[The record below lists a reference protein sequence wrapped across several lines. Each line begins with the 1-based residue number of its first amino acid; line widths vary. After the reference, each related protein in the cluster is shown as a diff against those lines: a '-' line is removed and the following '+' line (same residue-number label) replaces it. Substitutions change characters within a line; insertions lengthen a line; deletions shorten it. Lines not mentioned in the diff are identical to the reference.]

1 MALAAGTSA
10 YFGRMK
16 PILFVLATLLFAGLR
31 SSAQTPLPDTL
42 HYQQVVAVPGVSAD
56 ELYDRVREWVAL
68 TFEDVHQ
75 VVQLEDAAR
84 HVVIGSGY
92 SSFQVQRPNGKPG
105 ASDYLWFRFRV
116 ETREGRY
123 RIEVS
128 NLGSVYSFHDSSSP
142 GYAAYDLARW
152 VHSTQAT
159 QALSERHQALSSG
172 FSQISLY
179 PTPAQ
184 ATAIKAGLQQSVQN
198 LFASL
203 RQVVTAPAA
212 TW

>member
-1 MALAAGTSA
+1 VLAAGIVP
-10 YFGRMK
+10 YFGGMK
-16 PILFVLATLLFAGLR
+16 HLLFVLAALLLACLR
-31 SSAQTPLPDTL
+31 SYAQTPLPDTL
-42 HYQQVVAVPGVSAD
+42 HYQQVIAVPGVSAD
-56 ELYDRVREWVAL
+56 ELYGRVREWVAL

-75 VVQLEDAAR
+75 VVQLEDAPR

-92 SSFQVQRPNGKPG
+92 SNFQVRRPNGKPG
-105 ASDYLWFRFRV
+105 AGDYLWFRFRV

-123 RIEVS
+123 RIEIS
-128 NLGSVYSFHDSSSP
+128 NLGSVYQFHDFSNP

-152 VHSTQAT
+152 VHSAQAT
-159 QALSERHQALSSG
+159 QALSERHQALSRG
-172 FSQISLY
+172 FSQISSY
-179 PTPAQ
+179 PTPEQ
-184 ATAIKAGLQQSVQN
+184 ATAIKAGLQQRVQE